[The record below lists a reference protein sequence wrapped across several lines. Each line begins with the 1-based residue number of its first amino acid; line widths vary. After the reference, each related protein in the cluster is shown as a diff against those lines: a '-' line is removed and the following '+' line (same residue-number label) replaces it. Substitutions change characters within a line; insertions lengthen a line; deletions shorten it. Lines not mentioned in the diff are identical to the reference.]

1 MKAIIHTKL
10 ILEDGIIWD
19 GTLLYEGEQIVKLGP
34 ASEIE
39 IPADAEILD
48 ANGLYTA
55 PGLIDIHNHG
65 SAEYLF
71 CDEPLKCAE

>member
-34 ASEIE
+34 ASEI
-39 IPADAEILD
+39 
-48 ANGLYTA
+48 
-55 PGLIDIHNHG
+55 
-65 SAEYLF
+65 
-71 CDEPLKCAE
+71 